1 MSLRKKKVARYEI
14 ITQSFDKFAMREKVK
29 IAFLFEGLF
38 KVVFSNLCVISEK
51 LGLKKLKW
59 QLLSLLNFTSM
70 IEIDFTKKYY
80 TKFSLFDQSTSTEIS
95 DFSDFKIVVEKLALF

>member
-51 LGLKKLKW
+51 LGLKKLK
-59 QLLSLLNFTSM
+59 
-70 IEIDFTKKYY
+70 
-80 TKFSLFDQSTSTEIS
+80 
-95 DFSDFKIVVEKLALF
+95 